1 MLRVASVATDSLG
14 SELGLLPGDEL
25 LAINGRELVDF
36 LDWEFL
42 AADEA
47 FLLSVRTAAGE
58 EIEFDIERP
67 EDLPLGVQLEPPKI
81 RRCANRCDF
90 CFVDGNPQSSRKTLF
105 IRDDDYRLSFR
116 HGNFATLSNLK
127 DKDIRRILEYRLS
140 PLYVSVHAT
149 DTEVRRRLLRNPKAP
164 AILEQLAMF
173 AAGGI
178 QFHAQIVLVPGVND
192 GPVLEQSLRELYA
205 MGDSILTVS
214 VVPVALTVFSKQD
227 LVRGPSRE
235 EAQAAVKVVTEWAEK
250 TRYDGSEGSKGSKG
264 SQGGNGGAE
273 GRRGEGWVY
282 GSDELYMLAEMPF
295 PPAEDYDGFPQVEN
309 GVGSVRYL
317 EGLLDAQKDS
327 LPDLSGRRVLVCT
340 GTAMGRLM
348 PMILPKLESTT
359 GGTFE
364 LAVLENSFYGPTVT
378 CAGLLPGEAF
388 LQALKNRS
396 DVDLALLPAE
406 SVNEDGLFVD
416 DISLV
421 SVEATAPMPVALSYH
436 FTDALAGAGVS

>member
-1 MLRVASVATDSLG
+1 MLRVAAIAPESLG
-14 SELGLLPGDEL
+14 AELGLGPGDEL

-67 EDLPLGVQLEPPKI
+67 EDLPLGVSLEPPKI

-90 CFVDGNPQSSRKTLF
+90 CFVDGNPGGSRKTLF

-127 DKDIRRILEYRLS
+127 EKDIRRILEYRLS

-149 DTEVRRRLLRNPKAP
+149 NADVRRRLLRNPKAP
-164 AILEQLAMF
+164 DILEQLSMF

-178 QFHAQIVLVPGVND
+178 QFHAQIVLVPGLND
-192 GPVLEQSLRELYA
+192 GEVLEKSLADLYA
-205 MGDSILTVS
+205 MGDAIITVS
-214 VVPVALTVFSKQD
+214 IVPVALTAFSKQD
-227 LVRGPSRE
+227 VVRSPSRD
-235 EAQAAVKVVTEWAEK
+235 EARAAVATLERWAKKARETRK
-250 TRYDGSEGSKGSKG
+250 TGET
-264 SQGGNGGAE
+264 
-273 GRRGEGWVY
+273 GEGWVY
-282 GSDELYMLAEMPF
+282 GSDELYMLADLDF
-295 PPAEDYDGFPQVEN
+295 PPAEAYDGFPQVEN

-317 EGLLDAQKDS
+317 EGLLDEGKNE
-327 LPDLSGRRVLVCT
+327 LPDLTGKKVLVCT

-348 PMILPKLESTT
+348 PRLLPKLEAST
-359 GGTFE
+359 GGSFE
-364 LAVLENSFYGPTVT
+364 LAILENSYYGPAVT

-388 LQALKNRS
+388 RGALKS
-396 DVDLALLPAE
+396 APHCDLALLPAE

-416 DISLV
+416 DVSLA
-421 SVEATAPMPVALSYH
+421 SVEATAPMPVLLSYH
-436 FTDALAGAGVS
+436 FTDALAGAGVG